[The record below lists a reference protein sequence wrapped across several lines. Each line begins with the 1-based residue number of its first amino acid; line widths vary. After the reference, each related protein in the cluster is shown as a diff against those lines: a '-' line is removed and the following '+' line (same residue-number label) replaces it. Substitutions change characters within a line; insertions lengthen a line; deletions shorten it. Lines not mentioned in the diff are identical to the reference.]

1 MGSAVS
7 ERDPVATLTMRLRAQ
22 ADWCS
27 ARPSPFYG
35 ALLYRMAADAE
46 ARGPTWDR
54 LAVTVDDPP
63 GYLAHLGLLAGV
75 HHLVLGGEAP
85 ELAAHYPSTGG
96 DGDAD
101 AAWPALRDVIATRGD
116 ALDPWLRKRP
126 QTNEVGRAVPLI
138 SGLLEVCAETRRP
151 VRLLEI
157 GASAGLNLRLD
168 HFWYQAGTRGAGD
181 PSSPVRFL
189 DLWEGGTPPFEAPL
203 LVRDRAGCDRAP
215 IDVATEAGRQAL
227 LAYVWAD
234 QTDRLERLRAAFEVA
249 ARVPVTV
256 DGAEALDWLP
266 ARLADPPAD
275 TTTVLFHSIVLQYFS
290 EDDAA
295 RLRELLDTAGAAAT
309 PASPVAW
316 LRLEPRRLVDADSE
330 LRLTTWPG
338 GRDRHLARTSPHLG
352 PVVYGGEDPDQAPS
366 DSSSAPT
373 RPLARD
379 DAAS

>member
-126 QTNEVGRAVPLI
+126 QTNEVGRAVPLM

-189 DLWEGGTPPFEAPL
+189 DL
-203 LVRDRAGCDRAP
+203 
-215 IDVATEAGRQAL
+215 
-227 LAYVWAD
+227 
-234 QTDRLERLRAAFEVA
+234 
-249 ARVPVTV
+249 
-256 DGAEALDWLP
+256 
-266 ARLADPPAD
+266 
-275 TTTVLFHSIVLQYFS
+275 
-290 EDDAA
+290 
-295 RLRELLDTAGAAAT
+295 
-309 PASPVAW
+309 
-316 LRLEPRRLVDADSE
+316 
-330 LRLTTWPG
+330 
-338 GRDRHLARTSPHLG
+338 
-352 PVVYGGEDPDQAPS
+352 
-366 DSSSAPT
+366 
-373 RPLARD
+373 
-379 DAAS
+379 